1 MLNRILCQGRKLHAH
16 LVTSDAGKVFDEM
29 PKRDISRC
37 VVMFGACARNGYYQE
52 SLDTFREMNEEGIVE
67 LAAQRLAELELDNS
81 GMDCFYPVCTPMV
94 VVGKVL

>member
-37 VVMFGACARNGYYQE
+37 VVMIRAYARNGYYQ
-52 SLDTFREMNEEGIVE
+52 
-67 LAAQRLAELELDNS
+67 ELDNS

>member
-29 PKRDISRC
+29 PKRDICGC
-37 VVMFGACARNGYYQE
+37 VV
-52 SLDTFREMNEEGIVE
+52 LVGIVE

-94 VVGKVL
+94 VVGKVLKEDDKEE